1 MISQLEF
8 IKRSKDPVWFLAFVI
23 GFHCIKRAQ
32 TTIKKDRNNSMYIGV
47 SLSLVSSRICFLKR
61 KNNSRKNT
69 IAQRKCIGGEDD
81 GTKK

>member
-1 MISQLEF
+1 
-8 IKRSKDPVWFLAFVI
+8 
-23 GFHCIKRAQ
+23 
-32 TTIKKDRNNSMYIGV
+32 MYIGV